1 MTNKELYSKLV
12 DLYAG
17 RELPTE
23 MEAEL
28 ESEALQDAALSQD
41 MRSLRNT
48 VDVLRAAQ
56 SPEFTEE
63 SYQRV
68 LMKVYARG
76 VEMQTISPTP
86 AFLQYHLHI
95 QG

>member
-1 MTNKELYSKLV
+1 MNDLYHKLV
-12 DLYAG
+12 DMYAG
-17 RELPTE
+17 RELP
-23 MEAEL
+23 AEL
-28 ESEALQDAALSQD
+28 EEEMLAASAEDLTLAKEMTSMRDAVDAI
-41 MRSLRNT
+41 RSIP
-48 VDVLRAAQ
+48 

-76 VEMQTISPTP
+76 VAMQPQTPTP
-86 AFLQYHLHI
+86 VHLQYSLPI

>member
-1 MTNKELYSKLV
+1 MTELYDKLI

-17 RELPTE
+17 RELSEE
-23 MEAEL
+23 MERDMDSL
-28 ESEALQDAALSQD
+28 ALQHPVLAREMRELRATVDA
-41 MRSLRNT
+41 LRNT
-48 VDVLRAAQ
+48 DQ
-56 SPEFTEE
+56 PEFTEE

-76 VEMQTISPTP
+76 VEMSGRAPDP
-86 AFLQYHLHI
+86 GYMQYHLPI